1 MTHRFEL
8 MDLRSC
14 KCGHFHATPGSLVT
28 ERCPDCRLPP
38 CLHFVPADG
47 RPLDFEPVR
56 EAA

>member
-1 MTHRFEL
+1 MKLEL
-8 MDLRSC
+8 AEPRAC
-14 KCGHFHATPGSLVT
+14 RCGHFHAQPGGTVT
-28 ERCPDCRLPP
+28 DRCPECQIPP